1 VRAVPNMADR
11 ILQFL
16 DFRFS
21 RYVAQDF
28 VNDLEI
34 ILIAGIPY
42 FYVPHAC
49 IYIVTLLR
57 IL

>member
-1 VRAVPNMADR
+1 M
-11 ILQFL
+11 
-16 DFRFS
+16 
-21 RYVAQDF
+21 
-28 VNDLEI
+28 NDLEI
-34 ILIAGIPY
+34 IIIAGIPY